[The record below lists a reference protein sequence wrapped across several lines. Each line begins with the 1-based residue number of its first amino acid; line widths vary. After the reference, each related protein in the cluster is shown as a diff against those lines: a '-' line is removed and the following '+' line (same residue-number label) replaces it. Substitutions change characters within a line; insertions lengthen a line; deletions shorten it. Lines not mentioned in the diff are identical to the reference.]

1 MNDTLTINYIDDEG
15 FPRIVSIS
23 NKAEFRVLGNTDNYL
38 LCSYLRPHLC
48 KEREPAQEQFF
59 HSSNRDMMVKC
70 MQEISK
76 CIQEGESYCDLTKIQ
91 QNSQESES

>member
-1 MNDTLTINYIDDEG
+1 MNDTLTINYIDDKG
-15 FPRIVSIS
+15 FPRIVSTS
-23 NKAEFRVLGNTDNYL
+23 NKAEFRVLDNTDNYL
-38 LCSYLRPHLC
+38 LCSHLRPTYV
-48 KEREPAQEQFF
+48 KKGEPVQEQFF